1 MEGVWKHVYKN
12 LIAGVVALLPIGGT
26 ILGIAWLDFTISESW
41 LAQQPFYFPGM
52 GLVAVLVVIYLV
64 GLAVST
70 FLGRFAWSLAD
81 GILKR
86 LPLLGSLY
94 ATLKQIL
101 GYGEGGDAI
110 FEKAVFVRSRENDA
124 EELGLITNR
133 LQDDQGADKVIVFVP
148 GSPNPST
155 GRLLVLDE
163 SEIRPLGMKVND
175 ALTALVSVG
184 KSGLDLQAETEHS
197 N

>member
-1 MEGVWKHVYKN
+1 MEGLWKHIYKS

-26 ILGIAWLDFTISESW
+26 ILGIVWLEFTISESW

-52 GLVAVLVVIYLV
+52 GLLAVIVVLYLV

-70 FLGRFAWSLAD
+70 FLGRWAWSLVD
-81 GILKR
+81 SLLKH

-101 GYGEGGDAI
+101 GYGEGDEAI
-110 FEKAVFVRSRENDA
+110 FEKAVFVRSREHDA

-133 LQDDQGADKVIVFVP
+133 LEDATGATKVIVFVP

-155 GRLLVLDE
+155 GRLLILDE

-184 KSGLDLQAETEHS
+184 KSGLDLS
-197 N
+197 P